1 LLHGPP
7 GTGKTYF
14 AKIIATIT
22 HSAFLYAS
30 AAQFDEILVGR
41 GAQRIRNL
49 FDDAK
54 SRAQG
59 SGSGGMFSRLWNK
72 VTGKK
77 ESETKSQTVILFID
91 EIDAIGSRKDP
102 LGMKDTQ
109 TVSQLLTCMDGLLE
123 NHNVLVLAATNNL
136 NHVDP
141 ALLRSGRFDRIVNV
155 RLSTIAV
162 LVLSEFQP

>member
-1 LLHGPP
+1 
-7 GTGKTYF
+7 
-14 AKIIATIT
+14 
-22 HSAFLYAS
+22 
-30 AAQFDEILVGR
+30 
-41 GAQRIRNL
+41 
-49 FDDAK
+49 
-54 SRAQG
+54 
-59 SGSGGMFSRLWNK
+59 MFSRLWNK

-77 ESETKSQTVILFID
+77 ESETKPQTVILFID

-123 NHNVLVLAATNNL
+123 NHNVLVLGMLLNGYSYDGRGINILTAATNNL

-155 RLSTIAV
+155 RPLLNDYLYID
-162 LVLSEFQP
+162 